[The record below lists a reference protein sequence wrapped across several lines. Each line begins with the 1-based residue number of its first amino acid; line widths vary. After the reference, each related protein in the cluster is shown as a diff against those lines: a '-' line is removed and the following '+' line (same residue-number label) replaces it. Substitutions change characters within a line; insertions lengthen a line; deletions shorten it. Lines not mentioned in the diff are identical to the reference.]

1 LSQPL
6 IANIHGLKEV
16 KEGGEV
22 DMEEKN
28 QQDRLLGVNPEGP
41 LPRSEAL
48 EILVS
53 PPFEDYAQ
61 GWSQI

>member
-6 IANIHGLKEV
+6 IANIHSLKEV

-28 QQDRLLGVNPEGP
+28 QQDRLLGVYRELVLDFPIVF
-41 LPRSEAL
+41 LPFRL
-48 EILVS
+48 LT
-53 PPFEDYAQ
+53 
-61 GWSQI
+61 

>member
-16 KEGGEV
+16 KEGGEA

-28 QQDRLLGVNPEGP
+28 QQDRLLGSGSIPVYPPFWGMDFVIV
-41 LPRSEAL
+41 LSTYL
-48 EILVS
+48 FDFSS
-53 PPFEDYAQ
+53 PPP
-61 GWSQI
+61 

>member
-6 IANIHGLKEV
+6 IANIHSLKEV

-28 QQDRLLGVNPEGP
+28 QQDMLLGVNTELGDPLEG
-41 LPRSEAL
+41 RVKFEGASQECEFSSE
-48 EILVS
+48 ES
-53 PPFEDYAQ
+53 E
-61 GWSQI
+61 G